1 MILLALIVLG
11 FALVVFLKAK
21 KIKELN
27 KNLIKKE
34 ATFVLLY
41 EQRFES
47 FLKFLNT
54 SERNIQESV
63 FMDIA
68 ELRKESIFNKL
79 QANNKDYLK
88 MEEKIQS
95 ILKKVKTSEELN
107 KDNNPEFIELDN
119 NMIGLNTIIEET
131 KLEYNNLIDDF
142 NQEKNDFFGKKISKH
157 IKELKTFKHI

>member
-1 MILLALIVLG
+1 MILLTLIVLG
-11 FALVVFLKAK
+11 FALVVFLKVK

-88 MEEKIQS
+88 IEEKIQS

-107 KDNNPEFIELDN
+107 KDNNPELIELDN
-119 NMIGLNTIIEET
+119 NIIGLNTIIEET